1 MEMVKDGRC
10 GELVGADELNDVAA
24 EAFLKIV
31 DAVVW
36 TGGIGKT
43 VDAIEIIMLKAVL
56 GGIFYHVPLN
66 EVLCIIFAHVA
77 FVAARK

>member
-1 MEMVKDGRC
+1 MVKDGRG
-10 GELVGADELNDVAA
+10 GELVGAEELDYVAT
-24 EAFLKIV
+24 ETFFKIV
-31 DAVVW
+31 NAIVW
-36 TGGIGKT
+36 AGGVGET

-66 EVLCIIFAHVA
+66 EILGIILAHVA